1 MELKRLR
8 VLTTEILKTLNAS
21 IPVFKEDIFVS
32 VKRKAITS
40 CT

>member
-21 IPVFKEDIFVS
+21 IPVFMEDIFIP